1 MSTSVSSGPVFEHV
15 QQHGELAVHVR
26 LGRVGGRLEVTGL
39 ALEGTGV
46 VTSTTL
52 RRIPVGRIRA
62 TAIDA
67 YLRQRAAANAP
78 DAPVINDA
86 DLDDDFRERRRAYW
100 ATARQHNA
108 ETPATE
114 RAIRVRITAET
125 LADVADLYRRAVA
138 DHRPPIVTISEVYA
152 VSRGV
157 ANKWVSNA
165 RRAGLLPPTTK
176 GRSRA

>member
-1 MSTSVSSGPVFEHV
+1 MSKSVSYDPEFQHV
-15 QQHGELAVHVR
+15 QQLGELAVHVR
-26 LGRVGGRLEVTGL
+26 LGRVGGRLEVVGI
-39 ALEGTGV
+39 ALEGTSPI
-46 VTSTTL
+46 TSTTL

-78 DAPVINDA
+78 DAPLLNDA

-100 ATARQHNA
+100 DAARQHMA
-108 ETPATE
+108 EDPATE
-114 RAIRVRITAET
+114 RAIRVRISPET
-125 LADVADLYRRAVA
+125 LADVAGLYRQAVA
-138 DHRPPIVTISEVYA
+138 DHQSPVVTIMEVYG

-176 GRSRA
+176 GRARA